1 MTRPH
6 LSFAM
11 ALIGLA
17 LSAYSVRAQSQYFNL
32 PENPPMFLKIP
43 GISGNATSPPQHQ
56 GEIEVLSIRQT
67 YSAYAPA
74 TSRRPCSLV
83 VVKPL
88 DKAGP
93 KLWVAAVT
101 GQVFSQIEVAVVKDS
116 NGPSGL
122 FTAYKITLTN
132 ARVVGMTT
140 EGDQAF
146 LETVTFEG
154 GSAILAITEQAPT
167 GVPLGASTST
177 VTCTPGA

>member
-1 MTRPH
+1 MSRLH
-6 LSFAM
+6 LPFAL
-11 ALIGLA
+11 ALIVLTLGA
-17 LSAYSVRAQSQYFNL
+17 DSVRAQVQYFVL

-43 GISGNATSPPQHQ
+43 GISGNASSLPQHL
-56 GEIEVLSIRQT
+56 GEIEVVSIRQT

-101 GQVFSQIEVAVVKDS
+101 GQVFSEIEVAVVNDS
-116 NGPSGL
+116 SANP

-140 EGDQAF
+140 EGEQAF

-154 GSAILAITEQAPT
+154 ASAILAITQTAAT
-167 GVPLGASTST
+167 GQQLGASTST
-177 VTCTPGA
+177 VTCTPAS